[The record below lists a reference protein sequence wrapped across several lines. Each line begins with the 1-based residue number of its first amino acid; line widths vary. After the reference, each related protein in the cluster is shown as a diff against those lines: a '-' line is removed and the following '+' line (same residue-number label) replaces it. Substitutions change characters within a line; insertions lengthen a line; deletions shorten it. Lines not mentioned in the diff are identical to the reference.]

1 MSMKLMYIT
10 NNPYKAKVAEKA
22 GIDWIFIDLEKI
34 GKDERQK
41 NLDTVKSKHSIEDI
55 SKIKKNIISSELLVR
70 INPIHNNTENEIN
83 EVISAGAEII
93 MLPYFKTKEEVDYFI
108 SKVNGRVKTCLLLET
123 SEAVENLDSILELKN
138 IDYIH
143 IGLNDLHLS
152 YKLNFMFEPVSNGTV
167 ERIIEKIKQKNI
179 KYGFGGIAKIG
190 EGTLP
195 AERILAEHYRLG
207 SQMVIISRSFTS
219 KEDSN
224 SRYEED
230 FIQGIQNLRNY
241 ENVLTTKD
249 NKYFEKNKQKVKNI
263 VNEIITTK

>member
-1 MSMKLMYIT
+1 
-10 NNPYKAKVAEKA
+10 
-22 GIDWIFIDLEKI
+22 
-34 GKDERQK
+34 
-41 NLDTVKSKHSIEDI
+41 
-55 SKIKKNIISSELLVR
+55 
-70 INPIHNNTENEIN
+70 
-83 EVISAGAEII
+83 I

-167 ERIIEKIKQKNI
+167 ERIIETSKQKNI

-249 NKYFEKNKQKVKNI
+249 NK
-263 VNEIITTK
+263 